1 MKTAF
6 AVMVLFISPWAL
18 CQESNEKN
26 GSVPEGR
33 FADMDLP
40 EGLSFHAYERSEPR
54 PLKIYRLD
62 YDLKSTTLELGV
74 AVGEDPDG
82 DGPAETELSPPKAL
96 AKSEDFIV
104 AVNTNAWEMLPD
116 PQTGE
121 RPGYIAGGK
130 AEILGWVASGSRTA
144 SFPQP
149 GIWSFW
155 LEPSGTP
162 VIGDF
167 ESQKK
172 AKQQVDQQAKDKVVT
187 VAVSGFGGILKD
199 GQVLPVPSTVL
210 HPRTSIGINSE
221 KSTITLVVVDGRQP
235 KVSEGVSEEELAR
248 LMLEFGCHDAINLDG
263 GGSSI
268 LLARQKSGDLRI
280 TNRPSGITGARP
292 IPVMI
297 GVRLRH

>member
-1 MKTAF
+1 MKTLF
-6 AVMVLFISPWAL
+6 AVIVLCLSPWAL
-18 CQESNEKN
+18 CQESSETKALL
-26 GSVPEGR
+26 SEDR
-33 FADMDLP
+33 FANMDLP
-40 EGLSFHAYERSEPR
+40 EGLKFQAYVRTEPR
-54 PLKIYRLD
+54 PLRVYRLD
-62 YDLKSTTLELGV
+62 YDLKSPALELAV
-74 AVGEDPDG
+74 AVGKDPDG

-96 AKSEDFIV
+96 AKSENFVV

-116 PQTGE
+116 PQTGK

-130 AEILGWVASGSRTA
+130 AEILGWVTSDWRTA
-144 SFPQP
+144 SLPQP

-155 LEPSGTP
+155 LEPSGVP
-162 VIGDF
+162 FIGDF
-167 ESQKK
+167 DIQKK
-172 AKQQVDQQAKDKVVT
+172 VKQQAGQQEKEKNVT

-199 GQVLPVPSTVL
+199 GQVLPAPSDVL
-210 HPRTSIGINSE
+210 HPRTSIGIDAE
-221 KSTITLVVVDGRQP
+221 KSKIILVVVDGRQP

-280 TNRPSGITGARP
+280 TNRPSDITGARP

-297 GVRLRH
+297 GIRMRQ

>member
-1 MKTAF
+1 MKTLF
-6 AVMVLFISPWAL
+6 AILVLCISPWAL
-18 CQESNEKN
+18 CQESIEAKA
-26 GSVPEGR
+26 SSTEDR
-33 FADMDLP
+33 FANMDLP
-40 EGLSFHAYERSEPR
+40 EGLQFQAYVRTEPR

-62 YDLKSTTLELGV
+62 YDLKSRALELAV
-74 AVGEDPDG
+74 AVGKDPDG
-82 DGPAETELSPPKAL
+82 EGPAETELSPPKAL
-96 AKSEDFIV
+96 AKSENFVV

-116 PQTGE
+116 PQTGK

-130 AEILGWVASGSRTA
+130 AEILGWVASGWRTA
-144 SFPQP
+144 SLPQP

-155 LEPSGTP
+155 LEPSGIP
-162 VIGDF
+162 AIGDF
-167 ESQKK
+167 DSQKRV
-172 AKQQVDQQAKDKVVT
+172 KQPIDQQDKDKAVT

-199 GQVLPVPSTVL
+199 GQVLPAPSDVL
-210 HPRTSIGINSE
+210 HPRTSIGISAD
-221 KSTITLVVVDGRQP
+221 KSKITLVVVDGRQP

-280 TNRPSGITGARP
+280 TNRPSEITGARP

-297 GVRLRH
+297 GVRLRQ